1 MNPSSPPFLPDGTVY
16 GTLLNFKHELALWAS
31 RAAEPPYK
39 APPQA
44 PVLFIKTA
52 NTFSPNGAAI
62 ALPASVPEVEIGASI
77 GLVIGNSEGFR
88 PLPSVDRPQPAM
100 NNEATVNLPLVV
112 GCVLLNDLSIPH
124 DSYYRPP
131 VRFKCLDG
139 FLGVGPRCVP
149 LSDVGDVNTLKL
161 DVRINGALRQ
171 TVDLEGL
178 VRDAATLLADVNAF
192 MTLQPG
198 DVLML
203 GSDCLA
209 DGTRPRARAGD
220 RIEISAPGFEPL
232 VNTLVRELSAD
243 GPPLGAKA
251 PSGGSEDTAVPSVGA
266 L

>member
-1 MNPSSPPFLPDGTVY
+1 MNPSPPPFLPDGTVY
-16 GTLLNFKHELALWAS
+16 GTLLNFRHELALWAA

-52 NTFSPNGAAI
+52 NTFNPQGAAV

-77 GLVIGNSEGFR
+77 GLVIGNSEGFE
-88 PLPSVDRPQPAM
+88 PLASVDRPQPAM
-100 NNEATVNLPLVV
+100 NNEALVSLPRVV
-112 GCVLLNDLSIPH
+112 GCVLLNDLSVPH
-124 DSYYRPP
+124 VSYYRPP
-131 VRFKCLDG
+131 VKFKCLDG
-139 FLGVGPRCVP
+139 FLGIGPRCVP
-149 LSDVGDVNTLKL
+149 LAQAGDVNALKL
-161 DVRINGALRQ
+161 EVRINGELSQ
-171 TVDLEGL
+171 TVDFTGL
-178 VRDAATLLADVNAF
+178 VRDATTLLAEVNAF

-232 VNTLVRELSAD
+232 VNTLVQEA
-243 GPPLGAKA
+243 A
-251 PSGGSEDTAVPSVGA
+251 
-266 L
+266 